1 MYHQPIPDGFSD
13 NIELL
18 HLADMLMMDEL
29 KDETAAR
36 LAGILS
42 EANYLETSQAAEVYH
57 AESLVSECAEFV
69 LEKVINI
76 NWEEMG
82 KLPKV
87 MAAFGKRV
95 KENKKR
101 DTQALFAKFVRG
113 ASVRVCE
120 TIPGV
125 AIGLV
130 KGDTGVVNGVARTLP
145 FEANPGTDI
154 ATVAV
159 TGKGAYNL
167 FISQLELL
175 AFVGPLPSKFDSHA

>member
-1 MYHQPIPDGFSD
+1 
-13 NIELL
+13 
-18 HLADMLMMDEL
+18 
-29 KDETAAR
+29 
-36 LAGILS
+36 
-42 EANYLETSQAAEVYH
+42 
-57 AESLVSECAEFV
+57 
-69 LEKVINI
+69 
-76 NWEEMG
+76 
-82 KLPKV
+82 

-145 FEANPGTDI
+145 FEGNPGTDI
-154 ATVAV
+154 VTVAV

-175 AFVGPLPSKFDSHA
+175 ALVGPLPAKFDSHA